1 MSREL
6 NSPAGKAPERVP
18 LGTLINTL
26 LSTAQM
32 SSAREIDAELE
43 LANLDRRLISLI
55 GRRGKVT
62 FTQIARLSGIQRAQI
77 SRSLAHLT
85 AMGLV
90 NRPDV
95 RSKAEFTEKGKAVYE
110 EILAVAIARNVEI
123 CRGLD
128 TATRDFFVRST
139 RSMID
144 EAAAILDAEI
154 QLSVG
159 TKEPGAERR
168 AERRPNERNEPGI
181 ADDRVHVMVL
191 PPLTTLSS
199 YLNRTATLLAKRAG
213 AISSFEADMLSL
225 IGRNEPMTQL
235 SLTRT
240 TGDSK
245 SQIVRALTRIESIG
259 LVNRTK
265 VSGRRDI
272 LLDLSADG
280 KALWRLLTS
289 AEVDRDNR
297 LLSALEPGDE
307 ARYRATLTLLLENAR
322 LMALS

>member
-1 MSREL
+1 MS
-6 NSPAGKAPERVP
+6 AGKAPERVP
-18 LGTLINTL
+18 LGRLINTL

-32 SSAREIDAELE
+32 SSARQIDAELD
-43 LANLDRRLISLI
+43 LANIDRRLISLI

-77 SRSLAHLT
+77 SRSLAHL
-85 AMGLV
+85 AAKGLV
-90 NRPDV
+90 ARSDV

-110 EILAVAIARNVEI
+110 EILAVAMARNLEV

-128 TATRDFFVRST
+128 APARDFFIRAT

-144 EAAAILDAEI
+144 QAALILEEEI

-159 TKEPGAERR
+159 TREPGAERKS
-168 AERRPNERNEPGI
+168 ERRPNERNEPGI
-181 ADDRVHVMVL
+181 ADERVHAMVL
-191 PPLTTLSS
+191 PPLTTLAS
-199 YLNRTATLLAKRAG
+199 YLNRAATLLAKRIG
-213 AISSFEADMLSL
+213 AISSFEADMLLL

-245 SQIVRALTRIESIG
+245 SQIVRALSRLESVG
-259 LVNRTK
+259 LVNRTR
-265 VSGRRDI
+265 VTGRRDI
-272 LLDLSADG
+272 LLDLSAEG
-280 KALWRLLTS
+280 RALWRQLTA
-289 AEVDRDNR
+289 AEAERDRR
-297 LLSALEPGDE
+297 LLGVLEPGEE
-307 ARYRATLTLLLENAR
+307 ALYRASLTLLIENAR